1 MRTANE
7 AQRAERR
14 RVILEAAARC
24 FRASGFRGASI
35 SDICRESGIGVG
47 NLYHYFDGK
56 EAMIEAIAAQDA
68 AVTAGILDEL
78 DRADDIVGSIRALV
92 SASDLD
98 DGYVVDDA
106 LAVEIIAEAARNP
119 RVAAIRREAD
129 LAVRRRLAQVLAG
142 AQRRGK
148 VDPALDP
155 DATAWLVIS
164 LFEGLSLRR
173 ITDTPEEYQRGLL
186 AVRDRIVELLSPKAS
201 HAGCEAGAKR
211 S

>member
-1 MRTANE
+1 M
-7 AQRAERR
+7 
-14 RVILEAAARC
+14 ILEAAARC

>member
-1 MRTANE
+1 MRTVNE
-7 AQRAERR
+7 TQRAERR

-56 EAMIEAIAAQDA
+56 EAMVEAIAAQDGA
-68 AVTAGILDEL
+68 ITARILDEL
-78 DRADDIVGSIRALV
+78 DRADDIVARIREL
-92 SASDLD
+92 ASVADMD
-98 DGYVVDDA
+98 EGYVVDDA

-129 LAVRRRLAQVLAG
+129 LVVRRRLAEVLAG
-142 AQRRGK
+142 AQRRGT
-148 VDPALDP
+148 VDGAIDP
-155 DATAWLVIS
+155 DAMAWLVVS

-173 ITDTPEEYQRGLL
+173 VTDTPEEYHRGLL
-186 AVRDRIVELLSPKAS
+186 GVRDHIVELLSPKAIT
-201 HAGCEAGAKR
+201 AKR
-211 S
+211 RKTPGGR